1 MSVHEATWMIMAIDV
16 GSMSLRAVGVLCGY
30 VVNCA
35 AQGMI
40 RIDRI
45 RFPSQYQYRIACETH
60 FDKRNSVRK
69 PSYEPRY
76 FCLWLDRGS
85 SCRCFIL
92 DLNLGFT
99 LRISLDYANAGDF
112 TWLKL
117 EKSKKKQEKASYNQ
131 VKIKRKVSSNRDS
144 FRFFVL
150 PVVLSWLTP
159 TAHSRNHWALPTV
172 HHRLPTHRHHQS
184 SLKSCLDTLHVFD
197 WSIILACIDLF
208 ECRSI
213 ERHATRPQNQ
223 CWSIA

>member
-16 GSMSLRAVGVLCGY
+16 DSMSLRAVGVLCGY

-45 RFPSQYQYRIACETH
+45 RFPSQYQIASETH

-150 PVVLSWLTP
+150 PVETLSTP
-159 TAHSRNHWALPTV
+159 TELLTS
-172 HHRLPTHRHHQS
+172 
-184 SLKSCLDTLHVFD
+184 
-197 WSIILACIDLF
+197 
-208 ECRSI
+208 
-213 ERHATRPQNQ
+213 
-223 CWSIA
+223 